1 MSERPDWSLLV
12 LPTAAVVVLI
22 LLLAAWDVVAP
33 MLGIVGP
40 RGELGD
46 KLLLTALVLAGGA
59 LVGRLVFVAAR
70 RRIEGAEELYT
81 LRKAVSLG
89 LVVISIGLVAAIWVQ
104 AVETLALSLGLVGAG
119 LMLALGPVITGVAG
133 WVHIAVSR
141 PYSVGD
147 RIEVGNVRGDVVDVK
162 LLHTILLEV
171 GDHGPTGSIVQVP
184 NNEVLSGKVVNDT
197 KDFSFRWVT
206 IELPVSYE
214 SDWRKARERF
224 TSILREETE
233 EATEEARR
241 AIRRLQGKYYLKQR
255 DVTPTVSIS
264 FDSNWILLRGRF
276 ATPIDSTLEVRNR
289 VYEAV
294 IGTLEEDPEIEIGAE
309 SLTVTLEDGEPTS

>member
-12 LPTAAVVVLI
+12 VPTAAVVVLI
-22 LLLAAWDVVAP
+22 LLLAAWDVIAP

-59 LVGRLVFVAAR
+59 LVGRLIFVSAR
-70 RRIEGAEELYT
+70 RRIEGPEELYT

-141 PYSVGD
+141 PYRVGD

-171 GDHGPTGSIVQVP
+171 GEHGPTGSIVQVP
-184 NNEVLSGKVVNDT
+184 NNQVLSGKVVNDT
-197 KDFSFRWVT
+197 MDFSFRWVT
-206 IELPVSYE
+206 IELPVSYA
-214 SDWRKARERF
+214 SDWRKARQRF

-233 EATEEARR
+233 EATEEARQ

-255 DVTPTVSIS
+255 DVTPKVSIS

-276 ATPIDSTLEVRNR
+276 ATPIDTTLEVRNR

-294 IGTLEEDPEIEIGAE
+294 IEALQEDPEIEIGAE
-309 SLTVTLEDGEPTS
+309 SLDVTVREP